1 MQGDIYMSYL
11 ETLFGLKGKTALVTG
26 GGRGI
31 GQVVAIGL
39 AKAGAEVAII
49 SRTGADETVKLI
61 EQAGGRAYSLLADV
75 TDEKA
80 VDAALAS
87 VIARSDSLDIVFN
100 NAGICIHEDTLKATI
115 ADWRSVL
122 DINLTGEYIM
132 ARAAGRIMIEKG
144 IRGSIINMASMSGSI
159 VNIPQWQASYN
170 ASKAG
175 VIHMTRSL
183 AVEWAQYGIR
193 VNSLSPGYIAT
204 PMSVDTPQE
213 LKDAW
218 MPLMP
223 FHRMGKPE
231 ELVGAVIYL
240 AADSSGYTSGSDLIV
255 DGAYVCQ

>member
-1 MQGDIYMSYL
+1 MSYL
-11 ETLFGLKGKTALVTG
+11 DELFSLNGKVALVTG

-31 GQVVAIGL
+31 GQVVALGL
-39 AKAGAEVAII
+39 AQAGAEIAII
-49 SRTGADETVKLI
+49 SRTGADETVGLI
-61 EQAGGRAYSLLADV
+61 EKAGGKAYSLIADV
-75 TDEKA
+75 TCEQA
-80 VDAALAS
+80 VDAALQEIVS
-87 VIARSDSLDIVFN
+87 RSGALHIVFN
-100 NAGICIHEDTLKATI
+100 NAGVCVHKDTLDASI
-115 ADWRSVL
+115 AEWREVL
-122 DINLTGEYIM
+122 DINLTGEYVV
-132 ARAAGRIMIEKG
+132 ARAAGRLMIERG
-144 IRGSIINMASMSGSI
+144 IKGSIINMASMSGSI

-183 AVEWAQYGIR
+183 AVEWARYGIR

-204 PMSVDTPQE
+204 SMSVDTPKE

-218 MPLMP
+218 MPLIP
-223 FHRMGKPE
+223 VHRMGKPE

>member
-1 MQGDIYMSYL
+1 MSYVD
-11 ETLFGLKGKTALVTG
+11 ELFSLKGKVALVTG

-31 GQVVAIGL
+31 GQVVATGL
-39 AKAGAEVAII
+39 AKAGAEIAVI
-49 SRTGADETVKLI
+49 SRTGADETVRLI
-61 EQAGGRAYSLLADV
+61 EKEGGKAYSLIADV

-80 VDAALAS
+80 VDAALS
-87 VIARSDSLDIVFN
+87 QILARSKSLDIVFN
-100 NAGICIHEDTLKATI
+100 NAGVCIHKDTLEAGI
-115 ADWRSVL
+115 AEWREVI
-122 DINLTGEYIM
+122 DINLTGEYIV
-132 ARAAGRIMIEKG
+132 ARAAGRIMIERK
-144 IRGSIINMASMSGSI
+144 IKGSIINMASMSGSI
-159 VNIPQWQASYN
+159 VNVPQWQASYN

-175 VIHMTRSL
+175 IIHMTRSL
-183 AVEWAQYGIR
+183 AVEWAGYGIR

-218 MPLMP
+218 MPLIP

-255 DGAYVCQ
+255 DGAYVCM